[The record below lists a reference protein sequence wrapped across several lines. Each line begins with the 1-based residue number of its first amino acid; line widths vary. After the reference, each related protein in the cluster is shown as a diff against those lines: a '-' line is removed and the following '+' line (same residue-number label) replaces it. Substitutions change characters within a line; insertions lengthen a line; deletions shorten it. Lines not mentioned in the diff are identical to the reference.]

1 MPRTAQDPD
10 ALRARA
16 IDEARVLMREGGP
29 EAVKAR
35 AVAQALGV
43 SVGTVYNLFGH
54 LGELVLALNGQVYD
68 ALYEAVTAG
77 RAAAAAEGADA
88 SGQMVA
94 LARAYLRFV
103 AENSQL
109 WGGVLAYN
117 RASREA
123 PPVWYRKKEL
133 ALLGVIAETIAGFPG
148 AEDEARRDIATRAL
162 WAAVHGIVTISV
174 ARGGL
179 IAPEDEVQAQM
190 DLVVEAVAAKLASQS
205 GG

>member
-1 MPRTAQDPD
+1 MPRIAQDPD

-29 EAVKAR
+29 DAVKAR
-35 AVAQALGV
+35 DIAKALGV

-54 LGELVLALNGQVYD
+54 LGELVLQLNGQVYD
-68 ALYEAVTAG
+68 ELYAAVTGGLEAAQAG
-77 RAAAAAEGADA
+77 GADVTA
-88 SGQMVA
+88 QMVA
-94 LARAYLRFV
+94 LSRAYLHFV
-103 AENSQL
+103 AENSGL
-109 WGGVLAYN
+109 WGGVLSYN
-117 RASREA
+117 RRSQEA

-133 ALLGVIAETIAGFPG
+133 ALLGVIAETIKAFPG
-148 AEDEARRDIATRAL
+148 AEDEAKRDIATRAL

-190 DLVVEAVAAKLASQS
+190 ELVVTSVAARLAA
-205 GG
+205 

>member
-1 MPRTAQDPD
+1 MPRIAQDPD

-16 IDEARVLMREGGP
+16 IDVARDLMREGGP

-35 AVAQALGV
+35 DIAGALGV

-54 LGELVLALNGQVYD
+54 LGELVLRLNGQVYD
-68 ALYEAVTAG
+68 ELYDAVTDGLAEATEAG
-77 RAAAAAEGADA
+77 SDVT
-88 SGQMVA
+88 GQMVG
-94 LARAYLRFV
+94 LSNAYLHFV
-103 AENSQL
+103 AENSGL

-133 ALLGVIAETIAGFPG
+133 ALLGVIAETIGAFPG
-148 AEDEARRDIATRAL
+148 AKDEVRRDIATRAL

-179 IAPEDEVQAQM
+179 IAPEAEVRAQM
-190 DLVVEAVAAKLASQS
+190 ELVVTSVAAQLAA
-205 GG
+205 

>member
-1 MPRTAQDPD
+1 MPRAAADPD

-16 IDEARVLMREGGP
+16 IEKARVLMREGGP
-29 EAVKAR
+29 DAVKAR
-35 AVAQALGV
+35 VIAQALGV

-54 LGELVLALNGQVYD
+54 LGELMLRLNGEVYD
-68 ALYEAVTAG
+68 ELYDAVTAG
-77 RAAAAAEGADA
+77 LGEAKAGGADA
-88 SGQMVA
+88 TGQMLA
-94 LARAYLRFV
+94 LSQAYLRFV
-103 AENSQL
+103 AQNSGL

-117 RASREA
+117 RRSREA

-148 AEDEARRDIATRAL
+148 AEDEAAREIATRAL

-190 DLVVEAVAAKLASQS
+190 DLVVRAVAARLAANQ
-205 GG
+205 